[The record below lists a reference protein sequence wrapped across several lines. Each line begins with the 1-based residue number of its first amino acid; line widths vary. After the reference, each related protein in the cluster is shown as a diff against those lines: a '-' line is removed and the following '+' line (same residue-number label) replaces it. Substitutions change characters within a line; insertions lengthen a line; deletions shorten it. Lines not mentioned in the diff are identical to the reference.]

1 MRLVWKEGYNRD
13 RQVSQQQLES
23 RYYFAVRE
31 FSPGRSGCVELR
43 TSCTAWQFLNL
54 SQPPLRRFVLFG
66 TRLRRLAA
74 KSTRP
79 TRAMRRAAGAP
90 IAHLPTQ
97 STPVGCTDT
106 MAQIL
111 SVLWGRPVV
120 LRTVFSESTQQCCR
134 SPSNACQSDSP
145 LSAVSQQCPPA
156 MLVPPCLLYGTAVE
170 NFPAARFGD
179 LVSAAELQSYERLCS
194 QVISGA

>member
-31 FSPGRSGCVELR
+31 FSSGRSGCVELR

-90 IAHLPTQ
+90 IAHLIY
-97 STPVGCTDT
+97 PVNASRVYRYNGSDP
-106 MAQIL
+106 Q
-111 SVLWGRPVV
+111 RPLGAASCPSYGL
-120 LRTVFSESTQQCCR
+120 LRVHS
-134 SPSNACQSDSP
+134 
-145 LSAVSQQCPPA
+145 A
-156 MLVPPCLLYGTAVE
+156 MLSIA
-170 NFPAARFGD
+170 
-179 LVSAAELQSYERLCS
+179 
-194 QVISGA
+194 